1 VEEVFVLL
9 GFKVSE
15 FQGFKDMRS
24 AALVSNQPHLE
35 GLNFSGEAVARS
47 YRELLVWQKAKALA
61 VQTYRV
67 TEQFP
72 KNETYGLTSQTRR
85 AAVSVAS
92 NIAEG
97 QGRLTPGE
105 FLHFLGQARGS
116 LLELD
121 TQVAIALD
129 LTYLKPDQYEILDRE
144 IYQVLGLLNRLI
156 ESLRKGRSQPGSKP

>member
-1 VEEVFVLL
+1 
-9 GFKVSE
+9 
-15 FQGFKDMRS
+15 MRS